1 MNTYGKRAQQAWQQ
15 LAPSAYAQIPDP
27 NQHFSTLGRE
37 AQNQIADLT
46 TQLAGPDEPG
56 ESFEHKVGRLNSAK
70 MRAEEIVAADLLIP
84 PREEWDPTND
94 PGDEPDEYGQA
105 MMRALEERLY
115 EEQTVLPPLSP
126 NP

>member
-37 AQNQIADLT
+37 AQDQIADLT
-46 TQLAGPDEPG
+46 TQLVGPDEPG

-70 MRAEEIVAADLLIP
+70 MRAEEIVAADLLTP
-84 PREEWDPTND
+84 PREQWDPTND

-105 MMRALEERLY
+105 MMRALEELLY

>member
-27 NQHFSTLGRE
+27 NQHFSTLGHE

-46 TQLAGPDEPG
+46 TQMAGPDEPG

-70 MRAEEIVAADLLIP
+70 MRAEEIVAADLLTP
-84 PREEWDPTND
+84 PREQWDPTND
-94 PGDEPDEYGQA
+94 PGDEPDEWS
-105 MMRALEERLY
+105 LELQKMNQDQLDED
-115 EEQTVLPPLSP
+115 QVVLPPLSP